1 MNSKNYPVLT
11 EEQLN
16 IAFGQIQDE
25 SLNAVMGT
33 WFGSASG
40 LGDKAIDRIREAL
53 KMPEWKGWSASQLGR
68 VRMYKTVATSAASS
82 GKSHWIERTSDFH
95 FLVKGGSTVNG
106 KVVSEPSLVVKTL
119 KAFEVHPADPFYDP
133 EIKYTSQIEEN
144 FIRDLIFAT
153 KPGEGRLD
161 PTAVDTSFEGA
172 GALISHAG
180 VVSFLSSFAEPLGK
194 GMFTSM
200 NVLEFRTQLL
210 SNWRSLAKEVREVLL
225 VQFYHLIWNV
235 RLNASGG
242 AINVPGSGLKKIKVS
257 NGDKAAVA
265 RLDPITESVTVPALS
280 RQLTILAAE
289 RSFRG
294 SDDSKASYFS
304 SMTHRGM
311 RAKKERQQMCDVIS
325 LLTPVVQLLGEKKEA
340 EFVAVEAD
348 KSKDVKPEVSVKN
361 SEVEDSTALTSSK
374 KVVESVPQEV
384 KSSKSEKKKV
394 DAPPPIKKEA
404 SVPIGDKKKSERPDA
419 TQPVTKK
426 ESVVPL
432 GITIIP
438 PSDALIPKLI
448 NYVALQK
455 WTFPIFYMAWDGR
468 FEELSS
474 TYPNLVVRVPDPS
487 HFVID
492 FKGGSLPM
500 VEKKQNLET
509 QWTALLDPIFRYL
522 KQFRGFISYRKVFAG
537 YIQSRTD
544 LKFYSFHSSHAFD
557 CLVTNSDVD
566 VRAIKI
572 WDDVGKCLTLATEK
586 LIPIDPGL
594 WHETAMKDSRLRTFA
609 LPNAAYGVVDLGLN
623 LYGSHRELSKKE
635 TRQTLRT
642 FARLNGV
649 DEELMASDLSL
660 FANSDVVEKDDEE
673 DVPLEAPAPVGTL
686 DEEEEV
692 PDAGELPANF

>member
-53 KMPEWKGWSASQLGR
+53 RMPEWKGWSASQLGR

-200 NVLEFRTQLL
+200 NALEFRTQLL

-348 KSKDVKPEVSVKN
+348 KSKDVKPEVSVK
-361 SEVEDSTALTSSK
+361 
-374 KVVESVPQEV
+374 
-384 KSSKSEKKKV
+384 SEKKKV

-426 ESVVPL
+426 ESVVPS

-455 WTFPIFYMAWDGR
+455 WTFPIFTWHG
-468 FEELSS
+468 
-474 TYPNLVVRVPDPS
+474 TV
-487 HFVID
+487 
-492 FKGGSLPM
+492 
-500 VEKKQNLET
+500 
-509 QWTALLDPIFRYL
+509 
-522 KQFRGFISYRKVFAG
+522 
-537 YIQSRTD
+537 D
-544 LKFYSFHSSHAFD
+544 LKSFQAPI
-557 CLVTNSDVD
+557 
-566 VRAIKI
+566 RI
-572 WDDVGKCLTLATEK
+572 WWFVFLIRVILLLTLKEVLFPWSK
-586 LIPIDPGL
+586 R
-594 WHETAMKDSRLRTFA
+594 SRIL
-609 LPNAAYGVVDLGLN
+609 
-623 LYGSHRELSKKE
+623 
-635 TRQTLRT
+635 
-642 FARLNGV
+642 RLNGR
-649 DEELMASDLSL
+649 L
-660 FANSDVVEKDDEE
+660 FWI
-673 DVPLEAPAPVGTL
+673 LFFGI
-686 DEEEEV
+686 
-692 PDAGELPANF
+692 